1 MEQAGFHLREPAQI
15 TGHASKTNQ
24 LHRSTYYNTSLYNYL
39 VTKNRYCMDQSIT
52 FIGTGAPIESA
63 VFVATSAAPRLV
75 YVLENDRISCVI
87 TELIVKKD
95 LAGGEVRC
103 YTNGQQALEAL
114 ALAVGTAIGV
124 PDLILLDLDMPL
136 VDGWEFLEA
145 LGGLPLA
152 RDVCVFVLTSSI
164 HPDDL
169 ARVTGYPAVKG
180 FFTKP
185 LDYDNIVRMQVLLQ
199 ERKRQV
205 VHAALA
211 PVSAALAAA
220 VGGNGSQLPVF
231 GDQNAAALE

>member
-1 MEQAGFHLREPAQI
+1 
-15 TGHASKTNQ
+15 
-24 LHRSTYYNTSLYNYL
+24 
-39 VTKNRYCMDQSIT
+39 MDQPST
-52 FIGTGAPIESA
+52 SPGPDAPAKSS

-87 TELIVKKD
+87 TELIIKKN

-103 YTNGQQALEAL
+103 FSNGQQALEAL
-114 ALAVGTAIGV
+114 TGAVRTGTGV

-136 VDGWEFLEA
+136 LDGWEFLDA
-145 LGGLPLA
+145 MGGLPLA
-152 RDVCVFVLTSSI
+152 HEVCVFVLTSSI

-169 ARVTGYPAVKG
+169 ARAAGYPIVMG

-199 ERKRQV
+199 ERQLRV

-211 PVSAALAAA
+211 PVAAALDAA
-220 VGGNGSQLPVF
+220 VAGNGSPQVPATKPVM
-231 GDQNAAALE
+231 ALG